1 MMKKLLMISLCYPC
15 MIFAQGGS
23 LFTTQYSIQ
32 DGNIDIE
39 ISSTVPNRSYKNA
52 GITIPNAYSFINNS
66 CHHQQGQTCIFSVS
80 STSSVHLEIS
90 GPAGIMSNTLCLNQ
104 PYQLNCE
111 RSTIQRLTNS
121 LVVGGDTNGVIYL
134 GVNNSNWSVYSPEQ
148 FINTQFKASYCTNTG
163 DQCIAGGFYD
173 EFQNSDYV
181 PNVYYSTDY
190 GTTWRQSDITNMT
203 SSSGGAVTYPIQVWN
218 MTCNSSARYCISGGN
233 ATVSSTENGIVWY
246 SRDLGE
252 TWSEA
257 YIQPLNGVY
266 RNYATSCYQSS
277 IDNTNKCIVVG
288 AVSGN
293 NTVYIGHGV
302 GTQVPMS
309 LSGASSITIPSG
321 NLIVLQGATCSS
333 NDNCV
338 LVGFFE
344 DASNTILQSSA
355 IYYSTDGGDNWIQS
369 HIADLGPVDAE
380 VINLAGVSCDKSGQY
395 CVAAGWYSTSAT
407 NRYPAYGLVYTSND
421 GGQNWDHTIML
432 NAPNADSD
440 VNRMNA
446 VSCTE
451 NSGVC
456 MVSGHG
462 GYSNVSGTPYFPISY
477 ISYDHGKSWSNAS
490 VMPFPSGVSSDD
502 VFSLSLFEGLKV
514 F

>member
-1 MMKKLLMISLCYPC
+1 MMKKLLMISLCFPC

-23 LFTTQYSIQ
+23 LFTTKYSIQ

-39 ISSTVPNRSYKNA
+39 ISSTVPNRSYKNS
-52 GITIPNAYSFINNS
+52 GITIPNGYSFMNNS

-80 STSSVHLEIS
+80 STSSVHLEVS
-90 GPAGIMSNTLCLNQ
+90 GPAGIMTNTLCLNQ

-121 LVVGGDTNGVIYL
+121 LVVGGETNGVIYL
-134 GVNNSNWSVYSPEQ
+134 GVNNSNWSVYSSEQ

-163 DQCIAGGFYD
+163 DQCITGGF
-173 EFQNSDYV
+173 FQNGDYV
-181 PNVYYSTDY
+181 PNVYYSKDQ
-190 GTTWRQSDITNMT
+190 GVTWVQSDVSRMSTIHGGT
-203 SSSGGAVTYPIQVWN
+203 SQASSIQLWN
-218 MTCNSSARYCISGGN
+218 MSCNVSQAYCIAGGN
-233 ATVSSTENGIVWY
+233 ATYETQENGIIWY
-246 SRDLGE
+246 SEDFGQ

-257 YIQPLNGVY
+257 YIQPENGVY

-277 IDNTNKCIVVG
+277 NDNTNKCIVVG

-293 NTVYIGHGV
+293 NTVYIGHGS
-302 GTQVPMS
+302 GTAEPMRFYAANS
-309 LSGASSITIPSG
+309 MEIPSG
-321 NLIVLQGATCSS
+321 YLIVPQGATCSS

-344 DASNTILQSSA
+344 DASNTTLQSSA

-369 HIADLGPVDAE
+369 HIANLGPVDAE
-380 VINLAGVSCDKSGQY
+380 VINLAGISCDKSGLN
-395 CVAAGWYSTSAT
+395 CVAAGWYSTSAQS
-407 NRYPAYGLVYTSND
+407 RYPAYGLVYTSND
-421 GGQNWDHTIML
+421 GGQNWDNTIIL
-432 NAPNADSD
+432 NAPNVDSD
-440 VNRMNA
+440 VNRMN
-446 VSCTE
+446 VISCTE

-477 ISYDHGKSWSNAS
+477 ISYNQGKSWSKAS

-502 VFSLSLFEGLKV
+502 VFSVSLFEELKV